1 MDRKMKPERL
11 VTKEEQRRVLEQQT
25 QRIDKAMSQIT
36 HRVVVFSGKGGV
48 GKTTVAVNLA
58 YALAKKGKRVGLLD
72 ADITGPNVPQMVGVT
87 ETAEAEGGMIVPHEK
102 KGIKIVSLASIV
114 PPGTPIIWRGPLR
127 SKAIEQFLGEAEWG
141 KLDVLIGDLPP
152 GTGDEVLTIAQR
164 TSPQMAIIVT
174 TPQEVALIDARRA
187 TNMAKKMEIERI
199 GIVEN
204 MSGLICPHC
213 GNRIDLFGTGGGKRD
228 AALLGVRF
236 LGEVPIDP
244 QVRRGADMGQPIVL
258 VNPNAEVSKAFLTIA
273 TRIEEALVEKTSG
286 ARQ

>member
-1 MDRKMKPERL
+1 MSEQKQQHKQIEVMEQGIKQAMDRIKH
-11 VTKEEQRRVLEQQT
+11 
-25 QRIDKAMSQIT
+25 RI
-36 HRVVVFSGKGGV
+36 VVFSGKGGV

-58 YALAKKGKRVGLLD
+58 YALANKGKRVGLLD
-72 ADITGPNVPQMVGVT
+72 ADITGPNVPQMVGIT
-87 ETAEAEGGMIVPHEK
+87 EMAQAEGGMIVPHEK

-114 PPGTPIIWRGPLR
+114 PPGAPIIWRGPLR

-164 TSPQMAIIVT
+164 ASPQMAIIVT

-187 TNMAKKMEIERI
+187 VNMAKKMEIKRI

-258 VNPNAEVSKAFLTIA
+258 VNPNAEVSQAFLTIA
-273 TRIEEALVEKTSG
+273 TRIEEALVEETSG
-286 ARQ
+286 ARR